1 MKPVIL
7 GSASPRRK
15 ELFSR
20 IVPQFEVFPAR
31 CDESVPEGIS
41 PEEAVRMLACRKAAA
56 VARQFPQAAVVGADT
71 IVALEGKILG
81 KPEDEADAAAMLR
94 MLSGKS
100 HQVLTGVSVV
110 NEGRQESFA
119 ARTRVEFYPLSDE
132 EILRYIRTAEPMDK
146 AGAYGIQGYGA
157 LLVKGM
163 EGDFYNVVGL
173 PVAQTARLL
182 RQMGVTDFLMENGAV
197 L

>member
-1 MKPVIL
+1 
-7 GSASPRRK
+7 
-15 ELFSR
+15 
-20 IVPQFEVFPAR
+20 
-31 CDESVPEGIS
+31 
-41 PEEAVRMLACRKAAA
+41 
-56 VARQFPQAAVVGADT
+56 
-71 IVALEGKILG
+71 
-81 KPEDEADAAAMLR
+81 MLR